1 MPTVSVIIPT
11 YNRKDLV
18 IEAIESVFAQTY
30 RDYEIVLVDDGS
42 TDGTE
47 DALRSLEDRVRYLSK
62 PNRGVSSAR
71 NLGIQRAHG
80 SLIAFLDS
88 DDVWEPTFL
97 EVTAGYMA
105 HHADVAMV
113 STGWRTLPS
122 GHRWPPMRQ
131 RALHGCLLPFMMEK
145 DLVRTSAVVA
155 RRSALLVAGVVDEN
169 LEVAEDTDM
178 WLKIAALDPSAILN
192 VHLSWG
198 RRHDLRLS
206 KNRILHLQQLLHV
219 FATHYD
225 PRLVKKK
232 IFYRRRSRLY
242 LGLGERHLRA
252 HNLIEAKACFRDAVA
267 LNPFS
272 FRARRYLLKALM
284 AQLKCAPQPLKRN

>member
-1 MPTVSVIIPT
+1 MASMPTVSVIIPT

-42 TDGTE
+42 TDDTE
-47 DALRSLEDRVRYLSK
+47 QAVRSSFKDRVRYLSK
-62 PNRGVSSAR
+62 ANGGVSSAR
-71 NLGIQRAHG
+71 NLGIQRAQG

-88 DDVWEPTFL
+88 DDVWEPSFL
-97 EVTAGYMA
+97 EITAGYLA
-105 HHADVAMV
+105 HHEDVGMV

-122 GHRWPPMRQ
+122 GHRWPPMRK
-131 RALHGCLLPFMMEK
+131 RVLHGCLLPFLMQE
-145 DLVRTSAVVA
+145 DLVRTSAVLA
-155 RRSALLVAGVVDEN
+155 RRNALLEAGLFNER

-178 WLKIAALDPSAILN
+178 WLKIAARHPTAILN
-192 VHLSWG
+192 IHLSWG

-206 KNRILHLQQLLHV
+206 KNRILHLQQLLQV
-219 FATHYD
+219 FEAHYD

-232 IFYRRRSRLY
+232 IFDHRRSRLY

-252 HNLIEAKACFRDAVA
+252 HNLIEAKACLTKAVA
-267 LNPFS
+267 LKPFS
-272 FRARRYLLKALM
+272 FRARRYLLKALI
-284 AQLKCAPQPLKRN
+284 AQRQYSPQH

>member
-1 MPTVSVIIPT
+1 MANTPTVSVIIPT

-47 DALRSLEDRVRYLSK
+47 HAVHSLKDRVRYLSK
-62 PNRGVSSAR
+62 PNGGVSSAR
-71 NLGIQRAHG
+71 NLGIQRAQG

-88 DDVWEPTFL
+88 DDVWEPSFL

-131 RALHGCLLPFMMEK
+131 RVLHGCLLPFLMGE

-155 RRSALLVAGVVDEN
+155 RRSALLDAGLFDEQ

-178 WLKIAALDPSAILN
+178 WLKIAARHPTAILN

-206 KNRILHLQQLLHV
+206 KNRILHLQQLLQV
-219 FATHYD
+219 FEAHYD
-225 PRLVKKK
+225 PRLVKRR
-232 IFYRRRSRLY
+232 IFDHRRSRLY

-252 HNLIEAKACFRDAVA
+252 HNLSEAKACLADAVA

-272 FRARRYLLKALM
+272 FRARRYLLKALI
-284 AQLKCAPQPLKRN
+284 AHLKCAAQP